1 MKREEISQFLEQ
13 NGAGNISAISSGT
26 AANGGLGIKSNNTTA
41 LQLSNLNKTSEMFNR
56 TDMRIYQELFP
67 GREIKAQKFFD
78 LNTTTPMMRSP
89 SYTVKGARGRDSDV
103 SILSNNGGKQ
113 PRRSSVIGSN

>member
-1 MKREEISQFLEQ
+1 
-13 NGAGNISAISSGT
+13 
-26 AANGGLGIKSNNTTA
+26 
-41 LQLSNLNKTSEMFNR
+41 MFNR

-89 SYTVKGARGRDSDV
+89 SYTVKGARGRDTEV

-113 PRRSSVIGSN
+113 PRRSSVIGSNQPSKRSNSQLRLNNKPRDIGQQIDAA